1 MRRPRGGDRKGARNL
16 SVRVKTARGR
26 KASSTRWLKRQLND
40 PYVAEAKRAG
50 YRSRSAWK
58 LRQLDDQLKF
68 LKPNSRIIDLG
79 AAPGGWAQVAVE
91 RGAKKD
97 ELIAI
102 DLLPMEPIPGVRIL
116 QMDVTEPETIEEI
129 LQISGGEMDVLLSD
143 MAAPTTGHR
152 QTDHVRTMALCET
165 AVDIANILLVR
176 GGVIVIKVFQGG
188 AEKSI
193 LSDLK
198 RSFEKV
204 RHVKPAASRKES
216 PETYLVAEGF
226 RKQRVSLSK

>member
-1 MRRPRGGDRKGARNL
+1 
-16 SVRVKTARGR
+16 VRVKTARGR

-40 PYVAEAKRAG
+40 PYVVDARRAG

-58 LRQLDDQLKF
+58 LRQLDDRLKF
-68 LKPNSRIIDLG
+68 LKLNSRILDLG

-97 ELIAI
+97 GLIAV
-102 DLLPMEPIPGVRIL
+102 DLLPMEPIPGVRVL
-116 QMDVTEPETIEEI
+116 QMDVTEPETIEAI
-129 LQISGGEMDVLLSD
+129 LQISGGKIDVILSD

-165 AVDIANILLVR
+165 AVNIANILLID
-176 GGVIVIKVFQGG
+176 GGVLVVKVFQGG
-188 AEKSI
+188 TEKSI
-193 LSDLK
+193 LSNLK

-226 RKQRVSLSK
+226 REQRISLLK

>member
-1 MRRPRGGDRKGARNL
+1 MRRPHGGNRKGSRDL

-40 PYVAEAKRAG
+40 PYVADARRAG

-58 LRQLDDQLKF
+58 LRQLDDRLKF
-68 LKPNSRIIDLG
+68 LKPNSRILDLG

-97 ELIAI
+97 GLIAV
-102 DLLPMEPIPGVRIL
+102 DLLPMEPIPGVRVL
-116 QMDVTEPETIEEI
+116 QMDVTEPETIEAI
-129 LQISGGEMDVLLSD
+129 LQISGGKIDVILSD

-165 AVDIANILLVR
+165 AVDIANILLID
-176 GGVIVIKVFQGG
+176 GGVLVVKVFQGG
-188 AEKSI
+188 TEKSI
-193 LSDLK
+193 LSNLK

-226 RKQRVSLSK
+226 REQRISLLK

>member
-1 MRRPRGGDRKGARNL
+1 M
-16 SVRVKTARGR
+16 RVKTARGR

-40 PYVAEAKRAG
+40 PYVVDARRAG

-58 LRQLDDQLKF
+58 LRQLDDRLKF
-68 LKPNSRIIDLG
+68 LKLNSRILDLG

-97 ELIAI
+97 GLIAV
-102 DLLPMEPIPGVRIL
+102 DLLPMEPIPGVRVL
-116 QMDVTEPETIEEI
+116 QMDVTEPETIEAI
-129 LQISGGEMDVLLSD
+129 LQISGGKIDVILSD

-165 AVDIANILLVR
+165 AVNIANILLID
-176 GGVIVIKVFQGG
+176 GGVLVVKVFQGG
-188 AEKSI
+188 TEKSI
-193 LSDLK
+193 LSNLK

-226 RKQRVSLSK
+226 REQRISLLK

>member
-1 MRRPRGGDRKGARNL
+1 MRQSRGNNWKGSRGL

-79 AAPGGWAQVAVE
+79 AAPGGWSQVAVE
-91 RGAKKD
+91 RGAKK
-97 ELIAI
+97 EGLIAV
-102 DLLPMEPIPGVRIL
+102 DLLPMEPIAGVSFL
-116 QMDVTEPETIEEI
+116 QMDVTEAETIEAI
-129 LQISGGEMDVLLSD
+129 LQISNSKIDVVLSD

-165 AVDIANILLVR
+165 AVNMANILLIS
-176 GGVIVIKVFQGG
+176 GGVLVVKVFQGG
-188 AEKSI
+188 TEESI

-198 RSFEKV
+198 RDFEKV

-226 RKQRVSLSK
+226 RK

>member
-1 MRRPRGGDRKGARNL
+1 MRRPHGGNRKGSRDL

-40 PYVAEAKRAG
+40 PYVVDARRAG

-58 LRQLDDQLKF
+58 LRQLDDRLKF
-68 LKPNSRIIDLG
+68 LKPNSRILDLG

-97 ELIAI
+97 GLIAV
-102 DLLPMEPIPGVRIL
+102 DLLPMEPIPGVRVL
-116 QMDVTEPETIEEI
+116 QMDVTEPETIEAI
-129 LQISGGEMDVLLSD
+129 LQISGGKIDVILSD

-165 AVDIANILLVR
+165 AVNIANILLID
-176 GGVIVIKVFQGG
+176 GGVLVVKVFQGG
-188 AEKSI
+188 TEKSI
-193 LSDLK
+193 LSNLK

-226 RKQRVSLSK
+226 REQRISLLK

>member
-1 MRRPRGGDRKGARNL
+1 M
-16 SVRVKTARGR
+16 RVKTARGR
-26 KASSTRWLKRQLND
+26 KASSTRWLKRHLND
-40 PYVAEAKRAG
+40 PYVAEARRAG

-58 LRQLDDQLKF
+58 LIQLDDQLQF
-68 LKPNSRIIDLG
+68 LKPNSRILDLG
-79 AAPGGWAQVAVE
+79 AAPGGWAQVAIE
-91 RGAKKD
+91 RGAKK
-97 ELIAI
+97 EGLIAV
-102 DLLPMEPIPGVRIL
+102 DVLLVDPIPGVRFL
-116 QMDVTEPETIEEI
+116 QMDVTEAKTIEAI
-129 LQISGGEMDVLLSD
+129 LQISSDKFDVVLSD

-165 AVDIANILLVR
+165 AVDIANILLIG
-176 GGVIVIKVFQGG
+176 GGVLVVKVFQGG
-188 AEKSI
+188 TEKSI

-226 RKQRVSLSK
+226 RK

>member
-1 MRRPRGGDRKGARNL
+1 M
-16 SVRVKTARGR
+16 RVKTARGR

-79 AAPGGWAQVAVE
+79 AAPGGWSQVAVE
-91 RGAKKD
+91 RGAKK
-97 ELIAI
+97 EGLIAV
-102 DLLPMEPIPGVRIL
+102 DLVRMEPIAGVNFL
-116 QMDVTEPETIEEI
+116 QMDVTEAETIEAI
-129 LQISGGEMDVLLSD
+129 LQISNSKIDVVLSD

-165 AVDIANILLVR
+165 AVNMANILLNC
-176 GGVIVIKVFQGG
+176 GGVLVVKVFQGG
-188 AEKSI
+188 TEESI

-198 RSFEKV
+198 RDFGKV

-226 RKQRVSLSK
+226 RK

>member
-1 MRRPRGGDRKGARNL
+1 M
-16 SVRVKTARGR
+16 RVKTARGR

-40 PYVAEAKRAG
+40 PYVADARRAG

-58 LRQLDDQLKF
+58 LRQLDDRLKF
-68 LKPNSRIIDLG
+68 LKLNSRILDLG

-97 ELIAI
+97 GLIAV
-102 DLLPMEPIPGVRIL
+102 DLLPMEPIPGVRVL
-116 QMDVTEPETIEEI
+116 QMDVTEPETIEAI
-129 LQISGGEMDVLLSD
+129 LQISGGKIDVILSD

-165 AVDIANILLVR
+165 AVNIANILLID
-176 GGVIVIKVFQGG
+176 GGVLVVKVFQGG
-188 AEKSI
+188 TEKSI
-193 LSDLK
+193 LSNLK

-226 RKQRVSLSK
+226 REQRISLLK

>member
-97 ELIAI
+97 ELIAV
-102 DLLPMEPIPGVRIL
+102 DLLPMEPIPGVRFL
-116 QMDVTEPETIEEI
+116 QMDVTEPETIEKI
-129 LQISGGEMDVLLSD
+129 LQASSGKMDVLLSD

-188 AEKSI
+188 TEKSI

-204 RHVKPAASRKES
+204 RHVNPLLAAKNHRRLILSQKVFKNKEF
-216 PETYLVAEGF
+216 PH
-226 RKQRVSLSK
+226 

>member
-1 MRRPRGGDRKGARNL
+1 M
-16 SVRVKTARGR
+16 RVKTARGR

-40 PYVAEAKRAG
+40 PYVVDARRAG

-58 LRQLDDQLKF
+58 LRQLDDRLKF
-68 LKPNSRIIDLG
+68 LKPNSRILDLG

-97 ELIAI
+97 GLIAV
-102 DLLPMEPIPGVRIL
+102 DLLPMEPIPGVRVL
-116 QMDVTEPETIEEI
+116 QMDVTEPETIEAI
-129 LQISGGEMDVLLSD
+129 LQISGGKIDVILSD

-165 AVDIANILLVR
+165 AVNIANILLID
-176 GGVIVIKVFQGG
+176 GGVLVVKVFQGG
-188 AEKSI
+188 TEKSI
-193 LSDLK
+193 LSNLK

-226 RKQRVSLSK
+226 REQRISLLK

>member
-1 MRRPRGGDRKGARNL
+1 M
-16 SVRVKTARGR
+16 RVKTARGR

-40 PYVAEAKRAG
+40 PYVAEARRAG

-58 LRQLDDQLKF
+58 LIELDDQLQF
-68 LKPNSRIIDLG
+68 LKSNSRILDLG
-79 AAPGGWAQVAVE
+79 AAPGGWAQVAIE
-91 RGAKKD
+91 RGAKK
-97 ELIAI
+97 EGVIAV
-102 DLLPMEPIPGVRIL
+102 DLLPMEPVPGVRFL
-116 QMDVTEPETIEEI
+116 QMDVTESKVIEEI
-129 LQISGGEMDVLLSD
+129 LKISGAKIDVVLSD

-152 QTDHVRTMALCET
+152 QTDHVRTMALCEI
-165 AVDIANILLVR
+165 AVNIANNLLIG
-176 GGVIVIKVFQGG
+176 GGVLVVKVFQGG
-188 AEKSI
+188 TEKSI

-226 RKQRVSLSK
+226 RK